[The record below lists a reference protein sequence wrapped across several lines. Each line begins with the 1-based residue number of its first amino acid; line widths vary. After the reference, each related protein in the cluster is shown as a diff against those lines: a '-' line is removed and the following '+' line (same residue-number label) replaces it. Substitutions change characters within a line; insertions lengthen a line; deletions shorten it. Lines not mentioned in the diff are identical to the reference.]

1 MARVSDCLIKAH
13 ALRQLQNWQQRATI
27 ARMKTI
33 LALILAAVLA
43 ACGNSNTTTP
53 APDAAAS
60 SPTVGTK
67 GAGGGGHR

>member
-13 ALRQLQNWQQRATI
+13 ALRQLQNMAQRATI

-33 LALILAAVLA
+33 FALILAAVLS

-53 APDAAAS
+53 APETAAS
-60 SPTVGTK
+60 APTVGAK
-67 GAGGGGHR
+67 GMGGGGR